1 MASERILCT
10 GTIVA
15 SGEIDWHIS
24 PLTGE
29 YVASGDHFVSEVSDG
44 DIQRLIDEAAELEDY
59 QEWIA
64 DQDFWRTGNW

>member
-15 SGEIDWHIS
+15 GGEVQWSIS

-29 YVASGDHFVSEVSDG
+29 VEISDG
-44 DIQRLIDEAAELEDY
+44 DIQRMIDEAADTEAYEEDLLDRMY
-59 QEWIA
+59 WSRG
-64 DQDFWRTGNW
+64 DW

>member
-15 SGEIDWHIS
+15 SGEIDWHIC

-29 YVASGDHFVSEVSDG
+29 IEVSDG
-44 DIQRLIDEAAELEDY
+44 DIQRLLALSGPEAIDEAAELAEY
-59 QEWIA
+59 EEWIA
-64 DQDFWRTGNW
+64 DQDYHRSGNW